1 MKHLIMVLSVVLA
14 CTFQQ
19 SLAET
24 IISNVTVPTK
34 LVGAEADSIYAEQLV
49 SRLEEI
55 KSMDK
60 STMTVTEKRQ
70 LRKEVRSI
78 KAELRA
84 ISGGVYL
91 SATAVIIILVILIL
105 IL

>member
-1 MKHLIMVLSVVLA
+1 MKHLILVLSVTLA
-14 CTFQQ
+14 CSFQQ
-19 SLAET
+19 SQAKAIED
-24 IISNVTVPTK
+24 VTVPVK
-34 LVGAEADSIYAEQLV
+34 LNVAITDSIHAEQLL

-55 KSMDK
+55 KSIDK
-60 STMTVTEKRQ
+60 SKMTVAEKRQ

-91 SATAVIIILVILIL
+91 SATAIIIILLILIL